1 MMALVIRRVDHP
13 CMRSGGHTMFLMTVC
28 RANLIALV
36 RMAAMLVAMAWLA
49 DNCHARQAASVPPT
63 EQPPALRSTSI
74 GLGGHGWLT
83 WRDPSDRV
91 TTLLH
96 LPPRTLPPIRSA
108 TGEVSRPNTDGSA
121 RLAPGFTPQ
130 VDHLAWCGDRVFA
143 LLRED
148 RTGAAPEVDWKR
160 RILGVSALRTQRG
173 ASDVWEYPPGRPE
186 LINTLPARSLEV
198 VAFGATRLG
207 PAALLRH
214 AQRSTWVVPTDG
226 AEPTRAGSLELL
238 VHIAGAWRRVALP
251 AELLVTATATT
262 RGDGHWLWGQDS
274 NDPAAADPAE
284 APGMSPPRDRLTL
297 FSLDQAAGRLRA
309 STVGLP
315 TALKGDELHL
325 KPVWRTVDYP
335 WRDGTG
341 GSLVAPSRV
350 CVVDGVVIAVCEQQ
364 TECQLLAWP
373 QAAFGVDSP
382 PVVPAARLPVI
393 TGLSTRR
400 AVVPMD
406 GSGRVAIVWQPEVAG
421 SPSAAGSSNGQ
432 AAAASSDRRRPLT
445 GLEIREISVTT
456 GKVLFE
462 GTLKSGQWFGSREYQ
477 VLAVLLVLIMAA
489 VVVFVLRPDN
499 QAQAHL
505 PVGVMLAEPSRR
517 LMAVL
522 IDYLP
527 AALLVE
533 LMYGLPTGTLFL
545 PSQFLTE
552 QFSLGG
558 LATALAMAATQATVG
573 ECLFGRSLGKLL
585 TGAAVAS
592 IRVAAADPVGREPG
606 GPAQAVT
613 RENVALG
620 RPAAWQCIVRNA
632 IKWGLPVVGIFVLFD
647 ARRRHPG
654 DLLAKT
660 IVLLTEIETPP
671 PPQR

>member
-1 MMALVIRRVDHP
+1 M
-13 CMRSGGHTMFLMTVC
+13 
-28 RANLIALV
+28 
-36 RMAAMLVAMAWLA
+36 
-49 DNCHARQAASVPPT
+49 
-63 EQPPALRSTSI
+63 
-74 GLGGHGWLT
+74 
-83 WRDPSDRV
+83 
-91 TTLLH
+91 
-96 LPPRTLPPIRSA
+96 
-108 TGEVSRPNTDGSA
+108 
-121 RLAPGFTPQ
+121 
-130 VDHLAWCGDRVFA
+130 
-143 LLRED
+143 
-148 RTGAAPEVDWKR
+148 
-160 RILGVSALRTQRG
+160 
-173 ASDVWEYPPGRPE
+173 
-186 LINTLPARSLEV
+186 
-198 VAFGATRLG
+198 
-207 PAALLRH
+207 
-214 AQRSTWVVPTDG
+214 
-226 AEPTRAGSLELL
+226 
-238 VHIAGAWRRVALP
+238 
-251 AELLVTATATT
+251 
-262 RGDGHWLWGQDS
+262 
-274 NDPAAADPAE
+274 
-284 APGMSPPRDRLTL
+284 
-297 FSLDQAAGRLRA
+297 
-309 STVGLP
+309 
-315 TALKGDELHL
+315 
-325 KPVWRTVDYP
+325 
-335 WRDGTG
+335 
-341 GSLVAPSRV
+341 
-350 CVVDGVVIAVCEQQ
+350 
-364 TECQLLAWP
+364 
-373 QAAFGVDSP
+373 
-382 PVVPAARLPVI
+382 
-393 TGLSTRR
+393 
-400 AVVPMD
+400 
-406 GSGRVAIVWQPEVAG
+406 
-421 SPSAAGSSNGQ
+421 
-432 AAAASSDRRRPLT
+432 
-445 GLEIREISVTT
+445 
-456 GKVLFE
+456 LFE